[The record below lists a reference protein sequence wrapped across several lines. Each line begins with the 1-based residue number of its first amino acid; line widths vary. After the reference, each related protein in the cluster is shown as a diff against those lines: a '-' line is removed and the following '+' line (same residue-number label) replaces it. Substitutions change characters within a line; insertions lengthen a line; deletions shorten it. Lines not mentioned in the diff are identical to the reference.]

1 VNLADLELRFDEKD
15 EVTPELMVERG
26 LIKKGK
32 LARSEGVVILGK
44 GSLSKALNIT
54 AHRFSKSAI
63 EKIESAGGVATTV
76 AGPVAEATS
85 ESAE

>member
-1 VNLADLELRFDEKD
+1 
-15 EVTPELMVERG
+15 
-26 LIKKGK
+26 
-32 LARSEGVVILGK
+32 VVLGK

-63 EKIESAGGVATTV
+63 EKIQSAGGVATTV

-85 ESAE
+85 ENAE